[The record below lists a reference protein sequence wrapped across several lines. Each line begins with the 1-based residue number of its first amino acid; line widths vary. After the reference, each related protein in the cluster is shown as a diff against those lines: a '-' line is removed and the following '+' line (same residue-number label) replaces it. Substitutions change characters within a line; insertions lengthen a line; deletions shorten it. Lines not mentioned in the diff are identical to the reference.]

1 MAESV
6 TGFLE
11 FLSTVDNPE
20 TGLITVKTYGISIYV
35 RFFGF

>member
-20 TGLITVKTYGISIYV
+20 TGLLTIKAYRKNGYARS
-35 RFFGF
+35 FGF